1 MDENELYEQKREEIL
16 QSLKTA
22 YVEVKDKL
30 TPEER
35 KVFERIIE
43 SLSLIS
49 TGVDAAHRR
58 IRVRKQ
64 EFERLD
70 KSLHRLAK
78 SQASLI
84 EAIRLFAN
92 VQKKDSEELKK
103 EFDKLS
109 KNNSRFMKIVVVSF
123 LIVTAL
129 LTYLAQGSQNMLS
142 MLDGM
147 STLLKTIN
155 VIM

>member
-1 MDENELYEQKREEIL
+1 M
-16 QSLKTA
+16 
-22 YVEVKDKL
+22 
-30 TPEER
+30 
-35 KVFERIIE
+35 
-43 SLSLIS
+43 
-49 TGVDAAHRR
+49 
-58 IRVRKQ
+58 
-64 EFERLD
+64 
-70 KSLHRLAK
+70 
-78 SQASLI
+78 
-84 EAIRLFAN
+84 
-92 VQKKDSEELKK
+92 QKKDSEELKK